1 MTVDPGKDGALVTA
15 RQHAGAA
22 GYVPDGATLDELA
35 AAVRACHGCDLY
47 ERATQA
53 VFGRG
58 RQQARVV
65 LIGEQPGDA
74 EDRAG
79 EPFVG
84 PAGRVLD
91 RALREAKIAPQDAY
105 VTNAVKHFRWKPD
118 PRGGKR
124 RIHERPD
131 AGQIRACRPWL
142 EAELACLMPA
152 VVVVLG
158 ATAGQALFG
167 SSFRVSQRR
176 GTAIPWSAPAPD
188 GGAAREIAVVAT
200 IHPSAVLRA
209 TDRDA
214 LFAGLVSDLS
224 VAAAVAGQ

>member
-1 MTVDPGKDGALVTA
+1 MTDRKQGG
-15 RQHAGAA
+15 GA
-22 GYVPDGATLDELA
+22 GYIPDDATLTELA
-35 AAVRACHGCDLY
+35 SAVQACRGCDLY

-58 RQQARVV
+58 RPQARVV

-74 EDRAG
+74 EDKKG

-84 PAGRVLD
+84 PAGRLLD
-91 RALREAKIAPQDAY
+91 RALQEAGIAPQDAY
-105 VTNAVKHFRWKPD
+105 TTNAVKHFRWKPD
-118 PRGGKR
+118 QRGGKR

-142 EAELACLMPA
+142 DAELACLAPR
-152 VVVVLG
+152 VVVALG

-176 GTAIPWSAPAPD
+176 GTEIPWSAAAHD
-188 GGAAREIAVVAT
+188 GGAPREIVVVAT

-209 TDRDA
+209 EDRDA
-214 LFAGLVSDLS
+214 VFGGLVSDLG
-224 VAAAVAGQ
+224 VAAAIARR